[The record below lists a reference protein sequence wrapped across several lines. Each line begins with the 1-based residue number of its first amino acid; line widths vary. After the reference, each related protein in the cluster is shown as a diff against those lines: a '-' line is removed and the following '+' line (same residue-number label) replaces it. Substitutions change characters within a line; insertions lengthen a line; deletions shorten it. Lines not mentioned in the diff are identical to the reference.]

1 MPKKSQFSRS
11 SSDSDSPRKNLGS
24 SVSTEPGPGPSSS
37 SSSCKVNNK
46 SSVWSG
52 LLVSPFSIFDSEPK
66 GCLKKGEFCCSKK
79 YNGIVG
85 IGWTSAVKRMIN
97 SGSMRRIFG
106 MDKTG
111 IPNGSKSDIWLLG
124 VCYKVVQDDDSS
136 IEPTQSE
143 GFSAFVDDFS
153 SRILVT
159 YRKGFAPIGDTKYT
173 SDVNWGCMLR
183 SSQMLVAQA
192 LLLHRLGRSW
202 RKSMDKV
209 LESQNTAVLS
219 VVKML
224 NFQFKT
230 TIMHNQPLEEKY
242 VEILHLFGDSEG
254 SAYSIHNLLQ
264 AGKTYGL
271 SPGSWVG
278 PYAMCRTWETLA
290 RSKREETG
298 NADVSPAMAIYVVS
312 GDEDGERGGAPVL
325 CIEDI
330 VKHCSGLSKGEVDW
344 TPVVFL
350 VPLVLG
356 LDKINSRYLPL
367 LAATFSF
374 PQSLGILGGRPGAST
389 YIVGVQDDKAFYLDP
404 HEVQPVVDIKM
415 DKLDVDTSSYHC
427 NTVRHFP
434 LDSIDPSLAIG
445 FYCRDKSDFD
455 DFCIRA
461 SELVDQSNG
470 APLFTITATRSSAT
484 SVEYNDRLTSD
495 TGVPELDSFDAVA
508 PGESDGSSRPEDEW
522 QLL

>member
-183 SSQMLVAQA
+183 SSQMLVAQVFHSSITPF
-192 LLLHRLGRSW
+192 LSCC
-202 RKSMDKV
+202 SPP
-209 LESQNTAVLS
+209 SQF
-219 VVKML
+219 MC
-224 NFQFKT
+224 
-230 TIMHNQPLEEKY
+230 H
-242 VEILHLFGDSEG
+242 HL
-254 SAYSIHNLLQ
+254 
-264 AGKTYGL
+264 T
-271 SPGSWVG
+271 
-278 PYAMCRTWETLA
+278 
-290 RSKREETG
+290 
-298 NADVSPAMAIYVVS
+298 
-312 GDEDGERGGAPVL
+312 
-325 CIEDI
+325 
-330 VKHCSGLSKGEVDW
+330 KH
-344 TPVVFL
+344 
-350 VPLVLG
+350 
-356 LDKINSRYLPL
+356 
-367 LAATFSF
+367 
-374 PQSLGILGGRPGAST
+374 
-389 YIVGVQDDKAFYLDP
+389 GV
-404 HEVQPVVDIKM
+404 
-415 DKLDVDTSSYHC
+415 
-427 NTVRHFP
+427 
-434 LDSIDPSLAIG
+434 
-445 FYCRDKSDFD
+445 
-455 DFCIRA
+455 
-461 SELVDQSNG
+461 
-470 APLFTITATRSSAT
+470 
-484 SVEYNDRLTSD
+484 
-495 TGVPELDSFDAVA
+495 
-508 PGESDGSSRPEDEW
+508 
-522 QLL
+522 